1 MQHSSHIDINKL
13 EKVPEGCPF
22 EYKDIASE
30 SFPKE
35 EHTEDGK
42 RFKDEVE
49 NGVYENIKI
58 EKDTGSHLLY
68 KKIK

>member
-1 MQHSSHIDINKL
+1 MHNRSHIDMEKL
-13 EKVPEGCPF
+13 NKVPVGHPF

-30 SFPKE
+30 ELPLE

-49 NGVYENIKI
+49 SGVYREIVI

-68 KKIK
+68 KKL